1 MTVPEDPVGDLPPV
15 DELDELASARL
26 DGIDP
31 ADAVDPA
38 VEAEVTR
45 RQARFERVRAVLA
58 EPVAVDPDARDAAIA
73 AALDAATSSAGTD
86 DLTARRSARG
96 ARRAAGLKVLGAAAA
111 VVAAIALGAA
121 VLSQGDD
128 DDVDASGD
136 APTDAEASLGGDGST
151 DAPLTESDLD
161 DGEGGAAQARALL
174 GDLGEFTD
182 VEALLDAV
190 DASTSEGVDVAGGT
204 QSTAASN
211 DFDLGCTDDLP
222 GAAAPAALV
231 ATATVDGVP
240 VAVLA
245 AADGGLVV
253 VDLASCTV
261 VDTPP

>member
-26 DGIDP
+26 DGVDP

-38 VEAEVTR
+38 VEAEVAR

-86 DLTARRSARG
+86 DLAARRSARG

-121 VLSQGDD
+121 VLSQGDG

-151 DAPLTESDLD
+151 RCAADRVGPRRRRRRAVRRRRRAPP
-161 DGEGGAAQARALL
+161 GRPRRVHRRRGAARRGRRQH
-174 GDLGEFTD
+174 
-182 VEALLDAV
+182 
-190 DASTSEGVDVAGGT
+190 
-204 QSTAASN
+204 Q
-211 DFDLGCTDDLP
+211 
-222 GAAAPAALV
+222 
-231 ATATVDGVP
+231 
-240 VAVLA
+240 
-245 AADGGLVV
+245 
-253 VDLASCTV
+253 
-261 VDTPP
+261 